1 MVSVG
6 QTINQNNRNHRKGYT
21 MTENTA
27 VEVFETT
34 STVGL
39 MDEIQ
44 ALKNGKTPVL
54 STMDGDDRESRIAT
68 LQAMTD
74 SIPLDDVMGKEL
86 ELAHY
91 VVQPVEMPDEKTGEL
106 LQVPRII
113 LVTKDGK
120 AYHAISSGIFSA
132 LKNISSILG
141 MPSKDNKEWPVKV
154 TPSTDKTRQ
163 GYRVFTLKVTG

>member
-1 MVSVG
+1 
-6 QTINQNNRNHRKGYT
+6 
-21 MTENTA
+21 MTEHNA

-54 STMDGDDRESRIAT
+54 STMDGDDRASRIAT

-74 SIPLDDVMGKEL
+74 STPLDEVMGKEL
-86 ELAHY
+86 ELANY
-91 VVQPVEMPDEKTGEL
+91 VVQPVEMPDEETGEL
-106 LQVPRII
+106 VQVPRII
-113 LVTKDGK
+113 LVTSDGT
-120 AYHAISSGIFSA
+120 AYHAISGGIFSA

-141 MPSKDNKEWPVKV
+141 MPSKDNDEWPVKV
-154 TPSTDKTRQ
+154 TPSTVKTRK
-163 GYRVFTLKVTG
+163 GHKVFTLKVTG

>member
-1 MVSVG
+1 
-6 QTINQNNRNHRKGYT
+6 

-27 VEVFETT
+27 VEVFEST

-54 STMDGDDRESRIAT
+54 STIDGDDRASRIST

-74 SIPLDDVMGKEL
+74 STPLDEVMGKEI
-86 ELAHY
+86 EVAHY
-91 VVQPVEMPDEKTGEL
+91 VVQPVEMADEETGEL
-106 LQVPRII
+106 VSVPRII
-113 LVTKDGK
+113 LVTTDGS
-120 AYHAISSGIFSA
+120 AYHAISGGIFSA

-141 MPSKDNKEWPVKV
+141 MPSKDNDEWPVKV
-154 TPSTDKTRQ
+154 TPSTDKTRK
-163 GYRVFTLKVTG
+163 GYKVFTLKVTG